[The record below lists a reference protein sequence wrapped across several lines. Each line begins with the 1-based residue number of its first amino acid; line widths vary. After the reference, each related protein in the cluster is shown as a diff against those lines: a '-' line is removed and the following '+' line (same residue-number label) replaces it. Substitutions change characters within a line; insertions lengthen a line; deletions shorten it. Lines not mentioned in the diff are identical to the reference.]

1 MDSDSSKKL
10 QICPVCS
17 VSITGD
23 GQVNFST
30 GSPGTRARLYARVCQ
45 YAQKPG
51 CINQEA
57 ELIGELT
64 PGDGFELGE
73 DLVMTMA
80 SSGIAGAMQ

>member
-1 MDSDSSKKL
+1 MDSNNSKNL

-17 VSITGD
+17 ISITDD
-23 GQVNFST
+23 GQVKFST

-51 CINQEA
+51 CINQES

-64 PGDGFELGE
+64 PEDGFESSE
-73 DLVMTMA
+73 DLMMAMA
-80 SSGIAGAMQ
+80 SSGIPGAIQ